1 MDSNLVTP
9 PDIVNNDLHSVTLI
23 DPEQAEVDAI
33 VRFCQHSYQGYN
45 IYVYTPNMD
54 NPGWLAQAVNASDA
68 TIVNTRTD
76 DYKDLW
82 LLDKTYH
89 YGPRVLIENPRRLV
103 DPVHY
108 FAQQSEFAK

>member
-1 MDSNLVTP
+1 MDSNLITP
-9 PDIVNNDLHSVTLI
+9 PDILNNGLHSITLI
-23 DPEQAEVDAI
+23 DPEQDEVDTI
-33 VRFCQHSYQGYN
+33 IRYCQHSDQAYN

-54 NPGWLAQAVNASDA
+54 DVEWMAQAVNASDSI
-68 TIVNTRTD
+68 IVNTRSD

-89 YGPRVLIENPRRLV
+89 YGTRIIVENPRKLA

-108 FAQQSEFAK
+108 FAK

>member
-1 MDSNLVTP
+1 MDSNLITP
-9 PDIVNNDLHSVTLI
+9 PDILNNGLHSITLV
-23 DPEQAEVDAI
+23 DLEQVEVDTI
-33 VRFCQHSYQGYN
+33 IRFCQYSDQAYN

-54 NPGWLAQAVNASDA
+54 NVEWLAQAVNASDSI
-68 TIVNTRTD
+68 IVNTRSD

-89 YGPRVLIENPRRLV
+89 YGTRIIVENPRKLA

-108 FAQQSEFAK
+108 FAK

>member
-1 MDSNLVTP
+1 MDSNLITP
-9 PDIVNNDLHSVTLI
+9 PDILNNGLHSITLI
-23 DPEQAEVDAI
+23 DPEQDEVDTI
-33 VRFCQHSYQGYN
+33 IRYCQHSDQAYN

-54 NPGWLAQAVNASDA
+54 NVEWLAQAVNASDS
-68 TIVNTRTD
+68 ILVNTRSD

-89 YGPRVLIENPRRLV
+89 YGTRIIVENPRKLA

-108 FAQQSEFAK
+108 FAK